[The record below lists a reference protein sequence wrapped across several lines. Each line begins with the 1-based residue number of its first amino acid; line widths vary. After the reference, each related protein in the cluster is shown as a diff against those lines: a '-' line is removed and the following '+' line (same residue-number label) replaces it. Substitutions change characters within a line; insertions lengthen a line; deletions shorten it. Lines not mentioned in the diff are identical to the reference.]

1 MVVKNLKSILAIAF
15 LFFFSQV
22 VFGQHNIVLTTDFDG
37 NVTKGSKEQLI
48 NEIRKGKSVRVG
60 YQLDFDNDKVAD
72 FDHWLDAE
80 FITILNGEVFT
91 QIRNIN
97 LQIPNMEDPQ
107 IDIIPVNTMWTA
119 ILGTNSILKNRFV
132 YDDLVP
138 DYDEDGNPII
148 DEKMEKEIAK
158 RDVQTWKVA
167 TIWVVE

>member
-1 MVVKNLKSILAIAF
+1 MC
-15 LFFFSQV
+15 
-22 VFGQHNIVLTTDFDG
+22 
-37 NVTKGSKEQLI
+37 
-48 NEIRKGKSVRVG
+48 IRDR
-60 YQLDFDNDKVAD
+60 
-72 FDHWLDAE
+72 